1 MVPEDSRVVF
11 NRPRQRLPSIAQPF
25 ARANLPI
32 HADLQYLHDRSGAK
46 VRFLTR

>member
-1 MVPEDSRVVF
+1 MVPEHSRLDF
-11 NRPRQRLPSIAQPF
+11 NRPRQRVPNMAQPF
-25 ARANLPI
+25 AGAKLPL